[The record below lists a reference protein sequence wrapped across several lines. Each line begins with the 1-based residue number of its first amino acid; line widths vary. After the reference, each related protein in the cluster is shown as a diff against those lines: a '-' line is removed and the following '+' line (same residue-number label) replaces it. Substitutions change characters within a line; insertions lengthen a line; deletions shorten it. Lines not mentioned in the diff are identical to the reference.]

1 MGITNEQL
9 KEAQTTIFTWFL
21 EQNNNVTKKPITMLD
36 TEISINEQTFR
47 LITFMTFYGRGEL
60 LPIDLN
66 KEEV

>member
-60 LPIDLN
+60 PPIDLN
-66 KEEV
+66 KENV